1 MEQSESDIPYVKV
14 EFGCSIEEKLESLQL
29 IYSEDQGN
37 SWYQSKMLEKNGKYS
52 VVVNLI
58 PDKDIT
64 FLFKAINP
72 KKEIFIE
79 NNHDQYY
86 VLKINPEKSE
96 NIPLSIISN
105 DISPKFI
112 PPSQKN
118 AIDSSKTVK
127 LPSEFQP
134 QFNPF
139 LTLKTKPNIRS
150 SLQSYR
156 SGKKFPSSDSS
167 ISENTPAT
175 PSDQTISISSNNM
188 QKDQESSSPKEISK
202 NFNGLDISGKI
213 QDNNP
218 INLRP
223 IIAYNPF
230 PADYGDIE
238 IKHHG
243 ISTFSNLVDASLN
256 EPNQKKH
263 SFIKRN
269 LTETSQI
276 CAICHSKIKST
287 WKICPVCGNK
297 K

>member
-58 PDKDIT
+58 PDKDIA

-86 VLKINPEKSE
+86 VLKIKPEKSK
-96 NIPLSIISN
+96 NIPLPIIFN

-118 AIDSSKTVK
+118 AIGSSKTVK

-150 SLQSYR
+150 SLQS
-156 SGKKFPSSDSS
+156 DSS
-167 ISENTPAT
+167 LNEITPAS

-188 QKDQESSSPKEISK
+188 QKDQEPIFPKEISK
-202 NFNGLDISGKI
+202 NFNGSDISGKI
-213 QDNNP
+213 QDNTS

-263 SFIKRN
+263 SLIKRN

-276 CAICHSKIKST
+276 CAICHSKVKST

>member
-1 MEQSESDIPYVKV
+1 MRMNFMEQSESDIPYVKV

-58 PDKDIT
+58 PDKDIA

-150 SLQSYR
+150 SLQS
-156 SGKKFPSSDSS
+156 DSS
-167 ISENTPAT
+167 LNEITPAS

-188 QKDQESSSPKEISK
+188 QKDQEPIFPKEISK
-202 NFNGLDISGKI
+202 NFNGSDISGKI
-213 QDNNP
+213 QDNTS

-263 SFIKRN
+263 SLIKRN

-276 CAICHSKIKST
+276 CAICHSKVKST